1 MRSLN
6 DLKQELI
13 NCLAEMDL
21 GKMCSIDLL
30 NVAHILRELSEM
42 ERVDYTNRLF
52 EKMSDDAANGFGG
65 CIARKGET
73 GNG

>member
-1 MRSLN
+1 MKTIT

-13 NCLAEMDL
+13 DCLTDMDL
-21 GKMCSIDLL
+21 EKMCTIDLL

-52 EKMSDDAANGFGG
+52 EKMSDDAANEFGG
-65 CIARKGET
+65 CIARKGGT
-73 GNG
+73 VNG